1 MAEKRPAKKPTTK
14 KKRSFA
20 LLLGVGLDGDDGHR
34 RVTKGRDFVLV
45 GGSKDT
51 HDELQE
57 RAVKVNEELD
67 RRGMRLS
74 DVRSKDEM
82 RDIVERAWR

>member
-1 MAEKRPAKKPTTK
+1 VPAKRPAKPKQQRRPK
-14 KKRSFA
+14 AA

-34 RVTKGRDFVLV
+34 RVTRGRDFVLV

-51 HDELQE
+51 HEALQE
-57 RAVKVNEELD
+57 RAIKVNEELD
-67 RRGMRLS
+67 RRGMRLG
-74 DVRSKDEM
+74 DVSSRDQM